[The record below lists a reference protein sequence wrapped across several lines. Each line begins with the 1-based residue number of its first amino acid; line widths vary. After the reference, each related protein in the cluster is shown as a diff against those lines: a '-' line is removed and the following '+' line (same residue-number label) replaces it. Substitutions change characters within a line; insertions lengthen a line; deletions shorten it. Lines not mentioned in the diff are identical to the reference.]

1 MNHRDYSYFQSAYIH
16 YTLPSYPQSEST
28 PTAIMPRSCSV
39 CKAVA
44 SPELYCSVC
53 HSALYCSRAC
63 QSEDWKKKQHKK
75 IYKLVN
81 VGHGDM
87 QVRHDDHIS
96 QAIHAKEEFETN
108 QRIIDE
114 DEDAKN
120 FFLLFREGSTF
131 EESLPALLYM
141 QQIADRQPEQNYRL
155 LLHHSLRLL
164 IRSDP
169 NKLSWPTSP
178 LLVMLEYIDPDVLL
192 GDEDD
197 VWQEGENNET
207 LLHLLAD
214 LADSFDYSTHDNQ
227 VILAK
232 QLIEHGANVNAVSVP
247 KNETPLHAACYSGSV
262 TNLDFLELLLKNGAD
277 PNARDRT
284 GNTPLMFTLPLA
296 PGAGKFML
304 NWPTT
309 DVNIPARSGESFLS
323 RVREVIEHFSN
334 KLTFPNNPESNTNS
348 CSGSGLRSKR
358 CW

>member
-1 MNHRDYSYFQSAYIH
+1 
-16 YTLPSYPQSEST
+16 LE
-28 PTAIMPRSCSV
+28 
-39 CKAVA
+39 
-44 SPELYCSVC
+44 E
-53 HSALYCSRAC
+53 
-63 QSEDWKKKQHKK
+63 KKHKK
-75 IYKLVN
+75 ICKLVN

-87 QVRHDDHIS
+87 QVRHDDHTS
-96 QAIHAKEEFETN
+96 QAIHAKEDFQTN

-141 QQIADRQPEQNYRL
+141 QHISDRQPKQNYRL

-164 IRSDP
+164 IRSDSK
-169 NKLSWPTSP
+169 KLSWPTSP
-178 LLVMLEYIDPDVLL
+178 LLVMLQYIDPDVLL

-262 TNLDFLELLLKNGAD
+262 TNLDFIELPLKNGAD
-277 PNARDRT
+277 PNARDCT
-284 GNTPLMFTLPLA
+284 GQTPLMFTLPLA
-296 PGAGKFML
+296 P
-304 NWPTT
+304 
-309 DVNIPARSGESFLS
+309 
-323 RVREVIEHFSN
+323 VR
-334 KLTFPNNPESNTNS
+334 PNL
-348 CSGSGLRSKR
+348 C
-358 CW
+358 